1 MKLRTLD
8 IEGFGPFKN
17 RQTVDFA
24 KFADDG
30 LFLIEGQTGAG
41 KSSILDA
48 ITYALYNFTARWMD
62 SNANSEFKS
71 VRSHFCAPDEPT
83 RVQLIFE
90 LSVGDKQHAYRIIRS
105 IPGLKKDGSE
115 KPVVVDLYEV
125 FDDGT
130 EQGIASGVASVA
142 SEITKLVRLD
152 KTEFLQVVL
161 LAQGRF
167 QAFLE
172 ATSDQRLEL
181 LRKLFDTKRFADIQR
196 ALAEKASE
204 LEGQIKS
211 SKQALDSEIANLSEA
226 LEVEGPLVG
235 AELSWV
241 AELLAKAESQ
251 TAEINA
257 AALKAHQA
265 HANALLKVQQAK
277 NQTEL
282 GSLKQEKAVI
292 ESGRKEHDADKT
304 KLKAAQKAARAS
316 GLFEALN
323 SSETALKISKAEL
336 DSIAPDK
343 KIPRTLDALKPLIN
357 NQSALKQKLAPLVEE
372 EESLRQAIDEIAS
385 LKEQLS
391 EFEEAFKETALEI
404 ESLKA
409 ERTKLANE
417 VGDLDALREAK
428 QDSEAS
434 LNQFIS
440 FQALEK
446 KAKVAEKKAA
456 DALKALAKATDEQQ
470 SLTHNYRANLAF
482 SLAKDLKKG
491 DACLVCGS
499 KEHPAQAKAT
509 GKPVTDDELNAA
521 NEARSDA
528 ASAEGVAKTE
538 LENLL
543 ETLRPL
549 SQKFKDASK
558 KALEDIKVKADH
570 AFTKASKAATRT
582 EEITKLLDPDS
593 DLQKSHASLANTC
606 TAKTTEIRASQTAT
620 KKVQD
625 KLTKNLG
632 GFASVSEH
640 FDSVESLLERMTQVS
655 DALTAVASKQEAREK
670 AAELFTKKL
679 TTEGFASTAAFE
691 KAFVEPGDLD
701 ELATKIEDY
710 ADSAKRIETLLQDEK
725 FKALP
730 SEKLDLVEVESA
742 AVAAEA
748 LEKQKQQELGEAR
761 AETRQIEVIQGRVA
775 KLLPKIQKFASDYE
789 VHRGLANM
797 ANGKEPNV
805 LRISLESYFAAAEL
819 EVILEAANSHL
830 KTMSAGSQYA
840 LKHSDKALKG
850 SGKAGLGIEVMD
862 EFTGRERQ
870 PETLSG
876 GEKFQVSLAIALGLA
891 QVVSDRSGAIRVDTL
906 FVDEGFGSLSAEVL
920 DTAMRTLDSLKQ
932 GGRTIGLI
940 SHVEKMQE
948 EISAKLL
955 VEKTP
960 RGPSL
965 IRQS

>member
-1 MKLRTLD
+1 MKLHSLE

-17 RQTVDFA
+17 KQVVDFA
-24 KFADDG
+24 KFANDG

-62 SNANSEFKS
+62 SKANAEFKS
-71 VRSHFCAPDEPT
+71 VRSHFCAPEEAT

-90 LSVGDKQHAYRIIRS
+90 LSEGDQQHIYRIVRS

-115 KPVVVDLYEV
+115 KPVIVDLFEV
-125 FDDGT
+125 FDDGS
-130 EQGIASGVASVA
+130 EQGIASGVASVD

-196 ALAEKASE
+196 ALAEKTIE
-204 LEGQIKS
+204 IEGQIRE
-211 SKQALDSEIANLSEA
+211 SKQSLDSEIANIAETLDAEPPIA
-226 LEVEGPLVG
+226 GD
-235 AELSWV
+235 ELSWF
-241 AELLAKAESQ
+241 AGLLTKAEALS
-251 TAEINA
+251 AEIESA
-257 AALKAHQA
+257 GLKAKEA
-265 HANALLKVQQAK
+265 HDNALLKVQQAK
-277 NQTEL
+277 NQIEL
-282 GSLKQEKAVI
+282 HALNQEKVQI
-292 ESGRKEHDADKT
+292 ESGRKEHDADKA
-304 KLKAAQKAARAS
+304 KLKAAQKAARVS

-323 SSETALKISKAEL
+323 SSEDALKFAKTEL
-336 DSIAPDK
+336 DSIAIDK
-343 KIPRTLDALKPLIN
+343 KIPRTLEALKPLITT
-357 NQSALKQKLAPLVEE
+357 QSTLKQKLSPLVEE
-372 EESLRQAIDEIAS
+372 EESLGVALEEIAN
-385 LKEQLS
+385 LKQQLGDL
-391 EFEEAFKETALEI
+391 EAEFKEAGSKL
-404 ESLKA
+404 ESLKS
-409 ERTKLANE
+409 ERAALAKE
-417 VGDLDALREAK
+417 IGDLDALREAK
-428 QDSEAS
+428 QTSEVA
-434 LNQFIS
+434 LTEFIS

-446 KAKVAEKKAA
+446 KAKTAEKKAA
-456 DALKALAKATDEQQ
+456 DALKALTKATDEQQ
-470 SLTHNYRANLAF
+470 ALTHDYRANLAF

-499 KEHPAQAKAT
+499 KDHPTKAKT
-509 GKPVTDDELNAA
+509 SGKPVTDEELNAA
-521 NEARSDA
+521 NEARSNA
-528 ASAEGVAKTE
+528 ASEEGVAKTE
-538 LENLL
+538 YENILASLEP
-543 ETLRPL
+543 LR
-549 SQKFKDASK
+549 QKFKDASK
-558 KALEDIKVKADH
+558 KALEERKSNAEE
-570 AFTKASKAATRT
+570 AFAKASSSATRI
-582 EEITKLLDPDS
+582 EEIAKLLDPDS
-593 DLQKSHASLANTC
+593 EMQKSHASLAKSC
-606 TAKTTEIRASQTAT
+606 TAKSTEITSAEIAA
-620 KKVQD
+620 KKIQD
-625 KLTKNLG
+625 KLIKHLG
-632 GFASVSEH
+632 GFASVSAH
-640 FDSVESLLERMTQVS
+640 LDSVESLLDRMTELS
-655 DALTAVASKQEAREK
+655 DALSAVAAKQEARDR
-670 AAELFTKKL
+670 AAQLFAKKME
-679 TTEGFASTAAFE
+679 TEGFASASAFE
-691 KAFVEPGDLD
+691 KAYIEPAELE
-701 ELATKIEDY
+701 ELAAKIEDF
-710 ADSAKRIETLLQDEK
+710 ADSAKRIDTLLQDEK

-730 SEKLDLVEVESA
+730 SQKLDLVEVENA
-742 AVAAEA
+742 ARAAEA
-748 LEKQKQQELGEAR
+748 LQKQKQQELGEAN
-761 AETRQIEVIQGRVA
+761 AVARQISLGQGRVA
-775 KLLPKIQKFASDYE
+775 KLLPKIEKYAADYE

-819 EVILEAANSHL
+819 EVILESANSHL
-830 KTMSAGSQYA
+830 KTMSAGSQYT

-850 SGKAGLGIEVMD
+850 SGKTGLGIEVMD

>member
-1 MKLRTLD
+1 MKLHSLE

-17 RQTVDFA
+17 KQVVDFA
-24 KFADDG
+24 KFAQDG
-30 LFLIEGQTGAG
+30 IFLIEGQTGAG

-48 ITYALYNFTARWMD
+48 LTFALYNFTARWMD
-62 SNANSEFKS
+62 SNANAEFKS
-71 VRSHFCAPDEPT
+71 VRSHFSAPDEPT

-90 LSVGDKQHAYRIIRS
+90 LSVGDKQHVYRIVRS

-115 KPVVVDLYEV
+115 KPVVVDLFEV
-125 FDDGT
+125 FEDGT

-142 SEITKLVRLD
+142 GEITKLVRLD

-204 LEGQIKS
+204 IEGQIKD
-211 SKQALDSEIANLSEA
+211 SKQALDSELASLSDS
-226 LEVEGPLVG
+226 LEVEPPLSG
-235 AELSWV
+235 DELSWF
-241 AELLAKAESQ
+241 ADLLTKAESLGV
-251 TAEINA
+251 EIEA
-257 AALKAHQA
+257 AALKAKEA
-265 HANALLKVQQAK
+265 HDDALVKVQQAT
-277 NQTEL
+277 NQIEL
-282 GSLKQEKAVI
+282 HMLKQEKVEI
-292 ESGRKEHDADKT
+292 ESGRKEHDADKA
-304 KLKAAQKAARAS
+304 KLKAAQKAARLS

-323 SSETALKISKAEL
+323 NSEDALKLAQTEL
-336 DSIAPDK
+336 NSIAPDK
-343 KIPRTLDALKPLIN
+343 KIPRSLETLKPLISA
-357 NQSALKQKLAPLVEE
+357 QSTLKQKLAPLIEE
-372 EESLRQAIDEIAS
+372 EESLEETLEEVEA
-385 LKEQLS
+385 LKQQLS
-391 EFEEAFKETALEI
+391 DLEGEFKETKAKI
-404 ESLKA
+404 ETLKS
-409 ERTKLANE
+409 ERKKLTQE
-417 VGDLDALREAK
+417 VGDLDLLREAK
-428 QDSEAS
+428 QASEVA
-434 LNQFIS
+434 LVEFNS

-446 KAKVAEKKAA
+446 KAKIAERKAA
-456 DALKALAKATDEQQ
+456 DALKTLANATDEQQ
-470 SLTHNYRANLAF
+470 SLTHDYRANLAF
-482 SLAKDLKKG
+482 SLAQDLKKG

-499 KEHPAQAKAT
+499 KDHPSKAKAT
-509 GKPVTDDELNAA
+509 GKPVTDEELNAA

-528 ASAEGVAKTE
+528 ASAEGVARNE
-538 LENLL
+538 H
-543 ETLRPL
+543 ETLLVALAPL
-549 SQKFKDASK
+549 SEKFKGVSK
-558 KALEDIKVKADH
+558 KALEDKATKAEQ
-570 AFTKASKAATRT
+570 AFTKASAAATRI

-593 DLQKSHASLANTC
+593 EMQKSQAMLATSV
-606 TAKTTEIRASQTAT
+606 TAMTTEIKGAQIAT
-620 KKVQD
+620 KKTQD
-625 KLTKNLG
+625 KLAKNLG

-640 FDSVESLLERMTQVS
+640 LDSVESLLERMTEVS
-655 DALTAVASKQEAREK
+655 DALVAVTSKQESKDR

-679 TTEGFASTAAFE
+679 STEGFASKLAFE
-691 KAFVEPGDLD
+691 KAFVEPDELD
-701 ELATKIEDY
+701 ELASKIEDY
-710 ADSAKRIETLLQDEK
+710 ADSVKRIETLLQDEK

-730 SEKLDLVEVESA
+730 SQKLDLLEVEN
-742 AVAAEA
+742 AAEA
-748 LEKQKQQELGEAR
+748 AKALELKKQQELGEAK
-761 AETRQIEVIQGRVA
+761 AVARQISVSQGRVA
-775 KLLPKIQKFASDYE
+775 KLLPRIEKYAADYE

-819 EVILEAANSHL
+819 EVILQAANSHL
-830 KTMSAGSQYA
+830 KTMSAGSQYT

-850 SGKAGLGIEVMD
+850 SGKTGLGIEVMD

>member
-1 MKLRTLD
+1 MKLHSLE

-17 RQTVDFA
+17 KQVVDFA
-24 KFADDG
+24 RFAQDG

-48 ITYALYNFTARWMD
+48 LTYALYNFTARWMD
-62 SNANSEFKS
+62 SNANAEFKS
-71 VRSHFCAPDEPT
+71 VRSHFSATDEPT

-90 LSVGDKQHAYRIIRS
+90 LSVGDKQHIYRIVRS

-115 KPVVVDLYEV
+115 KPVAVDLFEV

-142 SEITKLVRLD
+142 GEITKLVRLD

-196 ALAEKASE
+196 ALAEKASDI
-204 LEGQIKS
+204 EGQIKD
-211 SKQALDSEIANLSEA
+211 SKQALDSELANLSES
-226 LEVEGPLVG
+226 LEVELPLSG
-235 AELSWV
+235 DELSWFADLLLN
-241 AELLAKAESQ
+241 AEALI
-251 TAEINA
+251 AEIEA
-257 AALKAHQA
+257 AGLKAKDA
-265 HANALLKVQQAK
+265 HDMALIKVQQATH
-277 NQTEL
+277 QVEL
-282 GSLKQEKAVI
+282 HTLNQEKVQI
-292 ESGRKEHDADKT
+292 ESGRKEHEADKV
-304 KLKAAQKAARAS
+304 KLKAAQKAARVS

-323 SSETALKISKAEL
+323 NSEDALKLAKSEL
-336 DSIAPDK
+336 DSIALDK
-343 KIPRTLDALKPLIN
+343 KIPRTLEMLKPLLSA
-357 NQSALKQKLAPLVEE
+357 QSTLKQKLTPLVEE
-372 EESLRQAIDEIAS
+372 EESLGEDLEEIEN
-385 LKEQLS
+385 LKQQLS
-391 EFEEAFKETALEI
+391 DLEAEFKEAGSRL
-404 ESLKA
+404 ESLKS
-409 ERTKLANE
+409 ERATLAKE

-428 QDSEAS
+428 QSSEVA
-434 LNQFIS
+434 LTEFIS

-446 KAKVAEKKAA
+446 KAKTAEKKAA
-456 DALKALAKATDEQQ
+456 DALKALTKATDVQQ
-470 SLTHNYRANLAF
+470 SLTHDYRANLAF

-491 DACLVCGS
+491 DSCLVCGS
-499 KEHPAQAKAT
+499 KEHPSKAKTT
-509 GKPVTDDELNAA
+509 GKPVTDEELNAA
-521 NEARSDA
+521 NEARSAA
-528 ASAEGVAKTE
+528 ASDEGVAKTE
-538 LENLL
+538 YETILATLE
-543 ETLRPL
+543 PL

-558 KALEDIKVKADH
+558 NALEDSK
-570 AFTKASKAATRT
+570 TKAEDAFAKASSAATRI
-582 EEITKLLDPDS
+582 EEIAKLLDPDS
-593 DLQKSHASLANTC
+593 GMQKAHASLAKSC
-606 TAKTTEIRASQTAT
+606 IAKSTEIKGAEAAT
-620 KKVQD
+620 KKIQD
-625 KLTKNLG
+625 KLANNLG

-640 FDSVESLLERMTQVS
+640 LDSVESLLESMTELS
-655 DALTAVASKQEAREK
+655 DALVAVASKQEARDRS
-670 AAELFTKKL
+670 ADLFTKKL
-679 TTEGFASTAAFE
+679 ATEGFASTATFE
-691 KAFVEPGDLD
+691 KAFVEPDDLE

-710 ADSAKRIETLLQDEK
+710 SDSAKRIETLLQDEK

-730 SEKLDLVEVESA
+730 SQKLDLVEVESA
-742 AVAAEA
+742 AEAAEA
-748 LEKQKQQELGEAR
+748 LEKQKQRELGQAKEVA
-761 AETRQIEVIQGRVA
+761 RQISLSQGRVA
-775 KLLPKIQKFASDYE
+775 KLLPKIEKFAADYE

-830 KTMSAGSQYA
+830 KTMSAGDRYT
-840 LKHSDKALKG
+840 LVHTDKALKG
-850 SGKAGLGIEVMD
+850 SGKTGLGIEIMD
-862 EFTGRERQ
+862 EDTGRERQ

-876 GEKFQVSLAIALGLA
+876 GEKFQASLAIALGLA
-891 QVVSDRSGAIRVDTL
+891 QVVSDRSGAIRIDTL
-906 FVDEGFGSLSAEVL
+906 FVDEGFGSLSPEVL
-920 DTAMRTLDSLKQ
+920 DTAIRTLDSLKQ

-965 IRQS
+965 ILQS

>member
-1 MKLRTLD
+1 MKLHSLE

-17 RQTVDFA
+17 KQVVDFA
-24 KFADDG
+24 KFAQDG

-48 ITYALYNFTARWMD
+48 LTYALYNFTARWMD
-62 SNANSEFKS
+62 SNANAEFKS
-71 VRSHFCAPDEPT
+71 VRSHFSAPDEPT

-90 LSVGDKQHAYRIIRS
+90 LSVGDKQQVYRIVRS

-115 KPVVVDLYEV
+115 KPVVVDLFEV
-125 FDDGT
+125 FEDGT

-142 SEITKLVRLD
+142 GEITKLVRLD

-204 LEGQIKS
+204 IEGQIKD
-211 SKQALDSEIANLSEA
+211 SKQALDSELASLSDS
-226 LEVEGPLVG
+226 LEVEPPVSGD
-235 AELSWV
+235 ELSWI
-241 AELLAKAESQ
+241 ADLLRKAESLGV
-251 TAEINA
+251 EIEA
-257 AALKAHQA
+257 AALKAKEA
-265 HANALLKVQQAK
+265 HDDALVKVQQAT
-277 NQTEL
+277 NQIEL
-282 GSLKQEKAVI
+282 HTLKQEKVEI
-292 ESGRKEHDADKT
+292 ESGRKEHDADKA
-304 KLKAAQKAARAS
+304 KLKAAQKAARLS

-323 SSETALKISKAEL
+323 NSEDALKLAKSEL
-336 DSIAPDK
+336 DSITPDK
-343 KIPRTLDALKPLIN
+343 KIPRTLETLKPLLSA
-357 NQSALKQKLAPLVEE
+357 QSTLKQKLAPLVEE
-372 EESLRQAIDEIAS
+372 EESL
-385 LKEQLS
+385 
-391 EFEEAFKETALEI
+391 EEALEEI
-404 ESLKA
+404 ESFKQQLNDLEADFKEAGAKLESLKS
-409 ERTKLANE
+409 ERTTLAKE

-428 QDSEAS
+428 QDSEVV
-434 LNQFIS
+434 LTEFMS

-446 KAKVAEKKAA
+446 KAKTAEKKAD
-456 DALKALAKATDEQQ
+456 DALKALTKATDEQQ
-470 SLTHNYRANLAF
+470 SLTHNYRASLAF
-482 SLAKDLKKG
+482 SLAKDLKEG

-499 KEHPAQAKAT
+499 KDHPTKAKT
-509 GKPVTDDELNAA
+509 ISKPVTDEELNAA

-528 ASAEGVAKTE
+528 ASHAGVAKTE
-538 LENLL
+538 YESILATIE
-543 ETLRPL
+543 PL

-558 KALEDIKVKADH
+558 KSLGDSKTKAEES
-570 AFTKASKAATRT
+570 FTKASAAATRI
-582 EEITKLLDPDS
+582 EEIAKLLDPDS
-593 DLQKSHASLANTC
+593 DLQKTQASLAKST
-606 TAKTTEIRASQTAT
+606 TAKSTEIKGAEAAT
-620 KKVQD
+620 KKIQE
-625 KLTKNLG
+625 KLAKNLG
-632 GFASVSEH
+632 GFTSVSEH
-640 FDSVESLLERMTQVS
+640 LDSVESLLERMAEVS
-655 DALTAVASKQEAREK
+655 DALVAVALKQEARDR

-679 TTEGFASTAAFE
+679 ATEGFASTSAFE
-691 KAFVEPGDLD
+691 KAFIEPDELE
-701 ELATKIEDY
+701 ELATKIEYY

-725 FKALP
+725 FKSLP
-730 SEKLDLVEVESA
+730 NEKLDIVEVKN
-742 AVAAEA
+742 AAEA
-748 LEKQKQQELGEAR
+748 AEAIEKQKQRELGEAK
-761 AETRQIEVIQGRVA
+761 AVARQISLSQGRIA
-775 KLLPKIQKFASDYE
+775 KLLPKIEKYAADYE

-819 EVILEAANSHL
+819 EVILEAANSRL
-830 KTMSAGSQYA
+830 KTMSAAQYT

-850 SGKAGLGIEVMD
+850 SGKSGLGIEVMD

-906 FVDEGFGSLSAEVL
+906 FVDEGFGSLSADVL
-920 DTAMRTLDSLKQ
+920 DTAMRVLDSLKQ

-940 SHVEKMQE
+940 SHVEQMKE

-965 IRQS
+965 IRQG

>member
-1 MKLRTLD
+1 MKLHSLE

-17 RQTVDFA
+17 KQVVDFA
-24 KFADDG
+24 RFAQDG

-48 ITYALYNFTARWMD
+48 ITFALYQFTARWMD
-62 SNANSEFKS
+62 SNANAEFKS

-90 LSVGDKQHAYRIIRS
+90 LSEGDKQHTYRIVRS

-115 KPVVVDLYEV
+115 KPVVVDLFEV

-142 SEITKLVRLD
+142 GEITKIVRLD

-196 ALAEKASE
+196 TLAEKASE
-204 LEGQIKS
+204 IESQIKTS
-211 SKQALDSEIANLSEA
+211 QQTLDSEIANLSEA
-226 LEVEGPLVG
+226 LKVEPPLVG

-241 AELLAKAESQ
+241 AELLTKAESQ
-251 TAEINA
+251 TAEIA
-257 AALKAHQA
+257 TAALQANEVRAH
-265 HANALLKVQQAK
+265 ALLKVQQAK

-282 GSLKQEKAVI
+282 GSLNQEKARI

-316 GLFEALN
+316 GLFEALA
-323 SSETALKISKAEL
+323 SSETALKIARAEL

-343 KIPRTLDALKPLIN
+343 EIPRNLDAIKPLI
-357 NQSALKQKLAPLVEE
+357 SAQTVLKQKLAPLVEE
-372 EESLRQAIDEIAS
+372 EEALEQALDEIAN
-385 LKEQLS
+385 LQEQLS
-391 EFEEAFKETALEI
+391 ELEEAFKETESKI
-404 ESLKA
+404 DSLKA
-409 ERTKLANE
+409 ERTQLAKE

-428 QDSEAS
+428 QVSEAT
-434 LNQFIS
+434 LNDFNS
-440 FQALEK
+440 FQDLEK
-446 KAKVAEKKAA
+446 KAKVAEKKAG
-456 DALKALAKATDEQQ
+456 DALKVLTKVTDLQQ
-470 SLTHNYRANLAF
+470 SLTHDYRANLAF

-491 DACLVCGS
+491 DACIVCGS
-499 KEHPAQAKAT
+499 KEHPALAKST

-538 LENLL
+538 LVNLL
-543 ETLRPL
+543 EALKPL
-549 SQKFKDASK
+549 STKFKDANK
-558 KALEDIKVKADH
+558 KTLEDIKAKADE
-570 AFTKASKAATRT
+570 AFNNASKAATRN
-582 EEITKLLDPDS
+582 EEIAKLLDPDS
-593 DLQKSHASLANTC
+593 DLQKSLASLANSRA
-606 TAKTTEIRASQTAT
+606 AKSTEIRSSQAAT

-625 KLTKNLG
+625 KLAKNLG

-640 FDSVESLLERMTQVS
+640 FDSVESLLERMTEVC
-655 DALTAVASKQEAREK
+655 DALTAIASKQEARER

-679 TTEGFASTAAFE
+679 TTEGFASAAAFE
-691 KAFVEPGDLD
+691 KAFLEPDDLED
-701 ELATKIEDY
+701 LAAKIEDY

-725 FKALP
+725 FKGLP
-730 SEKLDLVEVESA
+730 SEKLNLVDVESA
-742 AVAAEA
+742 AEAAEA

-761 AETRQIEVIQGRVA
+761 AEARQIELVQGRVA
-775 KLLPKIQKFASDYE
+775 KLLPKIEKYAADYE

-830 KTMSAGSQYA
+830 KTMSAGSQYT
-840 LKHSDKALKG
+840 LRHSDKALKG

-891 QVVSDRSGAIRVDTL
+891 QVVSDRSGAVRVDTL